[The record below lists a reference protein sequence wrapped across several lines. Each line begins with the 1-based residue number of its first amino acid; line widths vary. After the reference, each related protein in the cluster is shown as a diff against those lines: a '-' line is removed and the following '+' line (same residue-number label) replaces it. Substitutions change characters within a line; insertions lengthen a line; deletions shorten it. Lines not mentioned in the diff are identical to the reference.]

1 MSCCG
6 QNREKAAVAAQPVA
20 RVVPATPVNTRQA
33 AAPATAGPAST
44 GPTTK
49 LHYSGTARIQ
59 VKGPRTGRTYVVSGR
74 APDVVV
80 DRRDADALMRIGLFQ
95 RAV

>member
-6 QNREKAAVAAQPVA
+6 QNREKARVAAQPVT

-33 AAPATAGPAST
+33 AAPKTT

-49 LHYSGTARIQ
+49 LRYSGTARIQ